1 MALKALVLYG
11 YGINCEN
18 ESKYAI
24 EKSGGKADILHLN
37 SVLDSPKI
45 LEGYNMLMIPGG
57 FSFGDDLGSGKVFG
71 NKMKFRLKDQLADF
85 TKADKLILGIC
96 NGFQVMVKMGLLPVP
111 DFRQRVS
118 LTTNDS
124 GRYEDRWVFLK
135 ANTQSPC
142 VFTKGIENI
151 LVPVRHGEGKFIPK
165 DKEIMD
171 ELKERQPDSLPV
183 RGRERG
189 ARRIP
194 LQPQRLGRQRGR
206 HLRQDRARLRHDAAP
221 GGVQHRRELP
231 VLGKG
236 HGKGG
241 ARPPALQERG
251 FLFGKKG
258 DLIAEP
264 HVAGAATS

>member
-1 MALKALVLYG
+1 MTLKALVLYG

-37 SVLDSPKI
+37 AILDNPKI
-45 LEGYNMLMIPGG
+45 LESYNMLMIPGG

-71 NKMKFRLKDQLADF
+71 NKMKFRLRDQLADF
-85 TKADKLILGIC
+85 TKADKLIFGIC

-124 GRYEDRWVFLK
+124 GHYEDRWVFLK
-135 ANTQSPC
+135 ANTLSPC

-165 DKEIMD
+165 DKETLE
-171 ELKERQPDSLPV
+171 ELKQNNQVVFQYVDEN
-183 RGRERG
+183 G
-189 ARRIP
+189 A
-194 LQPQRLGRQRGR
+194 L
-206 HLRQDRARLRHDAAP
+206 A
-221 GGVQHRRELP
+221 
-231 VLGKG
+231 
-236 HGKGG
+236 
-241 ARPPALQERG
+241 G
-251 FLFGKKG
+251 FPYNPNGSV
-258 DLIAEP
+258 EN
-264 HVAGAATS
+264 VAGICDRTGRVFGMMPHPEAFNIVENCPYWVKGTVREPLGLRLFKNAVTYMENKGI